1 MTAITETTT
10 TTTEHGL
17 DIDLTFADP
26 AEAAAI
32 ERAAEGLRAKG
43 YAVHVVD
50 TAAEARTLIGEILP
64 TDASVFTSSSETLR
78 LSGIDEDINES
89 GRFDALRPR
98 IFAAAA
104 DGATPD
110 DMRRLAAAPDVV
122 VGSVHAVTED
132 GRMLTASG
140 SGSQLSHY
148 SYTAGSAIFV
158 VGSQK
163 IVPDVAE
170 GLRRLE
176 TYAYPMEDTRFRA
189 AVDAPAQLNKIL
201 IVNGEMFEGR
211 VTVVLIR
218 EAIGF

>member
-1 MTAITETTT
+1 MTTITMTT

-26 AEAAAI
+26 ADQVAI
-32 ERAAEGLRAKG
+32 DRAVDGLRSKG

-50 TAAEARTLIGEILP
+50 TAAEARALIGEILP

-78 LSGIDEDINES
+78 LSGIDADINES
-89 GRFDALRPR
+89 GRFNAMRPH

-110 DMRRLAAAPDVV
+110 DMRRLAAAPDYV

-163 IVPDVAE
+163 IVPDVTE

-201 IVNGEMFEGR
+201 IVNGEMFDGR